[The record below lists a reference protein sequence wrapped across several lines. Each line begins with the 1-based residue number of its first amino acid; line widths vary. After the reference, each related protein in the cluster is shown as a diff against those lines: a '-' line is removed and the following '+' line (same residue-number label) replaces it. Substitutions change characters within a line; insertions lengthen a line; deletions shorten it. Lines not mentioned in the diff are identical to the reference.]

1 MCKHQQGFGLDVQ
14 CSALVPTFNFSF
26 SISSGSGRRNIEYRH
41 IANTLTTVDE
51 IINDATNMES
61 TSPKFF
67 CFVLMPFTNDF
78 NDIYQYGIKESCKD
92 AGTYCERVD
101 EQIFHESILERIY
114 NQIAK
119 ADVIIA
125 DMTGRNPN
133 VFYEVGY
140 AHALNKP
147 TILLTQKSE
156 DIPFDLK
163 HFPHIVYDG
172 KISLIREELTRR
184 LSWFKD
190 NVGLTDK
197 SFKTDIEIYVDDK
210 NLSAEEVV
218 HEFRRDHVPNFPFTI
233 HNNSSSTFQPGE
245 FQIGIISAD
254 LSRVRSKGVVTT
266 RLPDKKYLHML
277 PFFDLLFPGA
287 YTSSKLT
294 FEQNDEIDDKEFEI
308 LLRVFTDLGTRDYP
322 LKIKNKLS

>member
-1 MCKHQQGFGLDVQ
+1 
-14 CSALVPTFNFSF
+14 
-26 SISSGSGRRNIEYRH
+26 
-41 IANTLTTVDE
+41 
-51 IINDATNMES
+51 MES

-67 CFVLMPFTNDF
+67 CFVLMPFTDGF
-78 NDIYQYGIKESCKD
+78 NDIYKYGIKESCKD

-147 TILLTQKSE
+147 TILLTQKAE

-172 KISLIREELTRR
+172 KISLIRDELTRR
-184 LSWFKD
+184 LSWFKE
-190 NVGLTDK
+190 NRNTTN
-197 SFKTDIEIYVDDK
+197 SSNFKTDIEIYVDDK
-210 NLSAEEVV
+210 NLSIENVT
-218 HEFRRDHVPNFPFTI
+218 HEFRNGTVPHFSFTV
-233 HNNSSSTFQPGE
+233 HNNSSTTYQPGD
-245 FQIGIISAD
+245 FQIGIICSD
-254 LSRVRSKGVVTT
+254 RSHVRTKDVVTT
-266 RLPDKKYLHML
+266 RLPDKRYLHML

-287 YTSSKLT
+287 YTSSRLT
-294 FEQNDEIDDKEFEI
+294 FSQNDALDDKEFEI
-308 LLRVFTDLGTRDYP
+308 ILRVFTDSGTRDYP
-322 LKIKNKLS
+322 LKLKQNLT